1 MSKIASFAIAAGIAA
16 GVFAAE
22 ALKPDPAT
30 IPKPGATSVFY
41 FVAPTERTGSRIVLT
56 AMPGL
61 TTGPASRVYEKMFEK
76 GLTSYRQG
84 LIMIVR

>member
-1 MSKIASFAIAAGIAA
+1 MSKIASFAIAAGITVGA
-16 GVFAAE
+16 FAAE

-41 FVAPTERTGSRIVLT
+41 FVAPTERTGSSVL
-56 AMPGL
+56 AEMDGL
-61 TTGPASRVYEKMFEK
+61 TTSADTRVFEKMFEK

>member
-1 MSKIASFAIAAGIAA
+1 MSKIASCAIAAGIAA
-16 GVFAAE
+16 GAFAAE
-22 ALKPDPAT
+22 ALSPDPAT
-30 IPKPGATSVFY
+30 IPEPVAASVFY
-41 FVAPTERTGSRIVLT
+41 FVAPTERTGSRIVSA

>member
-1 MSKIASFAIAAGIAA
+1 MSKIASFAIAAGITVGA
-16 GVFAAE
+16 FAAD

-30 IPKPGATSVFY
+30 IPEPSATSVFY
-41 FVAPTERTGSRIVLT
+41 FVAPTERTGSRIVSA

>member
-1 MSKIASFAIAAGIAA
+1 MSKIASCAIAAGIAA
-16 GVFAAE
+16 GAFAAE
-22 ALKPDPAT
+22 ALSPDPAT
-30 IPKPGATSVFY
+30 IPEPGAASVFY
-41 FVAPTERTGSRIVLT
+41 FVAPTERTGSCIVSA

-61 TTGPASRVYEKMFEK
+61 TTGSASRVYEKMFEK